1 MTLAFLGDGVYEL
14 FVREM
19 LVKNGSMPAGKLHAK
34 AVELVKASAQ
44 AKAYDALFDKLN
56 ENEQA
61 VIKRGRNANST
72 KCPKNANPADYRKA
86 TGIETLFGYLYLK
99 GENER
104 MLELFDMICDILT
117 EDEADR

>member
-61 VIKRGRNANST
+61 VIRGAEMQIQQS
-72 KCPKNANPADYRKA
+72 A
-86 TGIETLFGYLYLK
+86 LK
-99 GENER
+99 MQILPITER
-104 MLELFDMICDILT
+104 LR
-117 EDEADR
+117 A